1 MKKTVIVLFLAV
13 SLCVTGCTA
22 LVVGGVAATG
32 YAVGKDERSA
42 KRVAD
47 DASITAAIKT
57 KFLADKYVKGLS
69 IDVDTYDAV
78 VTLNGKANSNFSR
91 ERAEEIARST
101 RGVAEVRNNLVAV
114 GS

>member
-1 MKKTVIVLFLAV
+1 MKKTIIVTIFAL
-13 SLCVTGCTA
+13 SLCMTGCTA
-22 LVVGGVAATG
+22 LMVGGAAATG

-47 DASITAAIKT
+47 DAGITAAIKT

-69 IDVDTYDAV
+69 IDIDTYNAI
-78 VTLNGKANSNFSR
+78 VTLNGKASSNFSR
-91 ERAEEIARST
+91 ERAEEIARRT
-101 RGVAEVRNNLVAV
+101 RGVADVKNNLVAV